1 VIDRRLF
8 LAASAASLAT
18 GTGAI
23 AATKSGNA
31 TGERDVDKRFKQFS
45 AVIDAWKRK
54 DVAFVLDAMTDDIVW
69 HYAAAVAPPANGKA
83 AAKAFL
89 ERFGAGVGEVRWR
102 IFTHAETADR
112 LFVEGVDEYDTPAG
126 KTIIAPYAGIIEF
139 RGDKISGWRDYVDRS
154 VIEDQ
159 KAGKPV
165 SSQVTELI
173 SRPAAR

>member
-1 VIDRRLF
+1 M
-8 LAASAASLAT
+8 
-18 GTGAI
+18 
-23 AATKSGNA
+23 
-31 TGERDVDKRFKQFS
+31 DKRFKQFS

-54 DVAFVLDAMTDDIVW
+54 DVQAVIDTLTDDVVW
-69 HYAAAVAPPANGKA
+69 HYAAAVAAPAHGKA
-83 AAKAFL
+83 GAKAFL
-89 ERFGAGVGEVRWR
+89 DRFAPGVGEVRWR

-112 LFVEGVDEYDTPAG
+112 LFVEGVDEYDTPDG

-165 SSQVTELI
+165 SPQVKELI
-173 SRPAAR
+173 NRPAAR